1 MKGLIFQIEEFALF
15 DGDGI
20 RVNVFF
26 KGCPLRCKWCHNPEG
41 LTPKIQIVKNV
52 NACVSCNLCKQ
63 ICSNE
68 KCIACLKCVKNCPR
82 NALRSSGYCVTPN
95 ELATKIL
102 SYQKFFELSG
112 GGVTFSGGEVLMQ
125 PNFLLET
132 LKLLPSVNKA
142 IETSGYG
149 DSQAFAKIIN
159 HVNVVY
165 FDLKVMDSEK
175 HKFYTGKSNKIIL
188 KNAKILFNSNTPCVV
203 RVPLIS
209 NVNTSVENLTTLL
222 NFVKNAKNLQRV
234 EFLCYNKMAGAK
246 YQMLNL
252 KYKYDFCYPTENDL
266 NAVEQVFKN
275 SGVNYTITK

>member
-1 MKGLIFQIEEFALF
+1 MNGVIFDIKEMAVH
-15 DGDGI
+15 DGPGI
-20 RVNVFF
+20 RTTVFL
-26 KGCPLRCKWCHNPEG
+26 KGCPLRCVWCHNPEG
-41 LTPKIQIVKNV
+41 LKPKIQIVKNV
-52 NACVSCNLCKQ
+52 NACVGCNLCKQ
-63 ICSNE
+63 ICNNE
-68 KCIACLKCVKNCPR
+68 KCVACLKCVKNCPR
-82 NALRSSGYCVTPN
+82 NALRPSGYYVTPN

-102 SYQKFFELSG
+102 SYKKFFELSG

-132 LKLLPSVNKA
+132 LKLLQTVNVA

-149 DSQAFAKIIN
+149 DSEAFKKIIN
-159 HVNVVY
+159 YVNVVY
-165 FDLKVMDSEK
+165 FDLKVMDNEK
-175 HKFYTGKSNKIIL
+175 HKLFVGKSNKIIL

-209 NVNTSVENLTTLL
+209 NVNTGVENLTLLL

-252 KYKYDFCYPTENDL
+252 KYNYDFCYPTENDL
-266 NAVEQVFKN
+266 KTVEQVFKN
-275 SGVNYTITK
+275 SGVNYAIIK